1 MNASPMPAHGCTPD
15 LLRGNMQSW
24 VLKTAE
30 KRVDTRLAPYRF
42 ATFRIDDKNVMN
54 LLQKYKNRHISA
66 MVTAREKFCHFLPG

>member
-1 MNASPMPAHGCTPD
+1 
-15 LLRGNMQSW
+15 MQNW

-30 KRVDTRLAPYRF
+30 RDGVDTRLAPYRF
-42 ATFRIDDKNVMN
+42 TTFRINDRKFMN